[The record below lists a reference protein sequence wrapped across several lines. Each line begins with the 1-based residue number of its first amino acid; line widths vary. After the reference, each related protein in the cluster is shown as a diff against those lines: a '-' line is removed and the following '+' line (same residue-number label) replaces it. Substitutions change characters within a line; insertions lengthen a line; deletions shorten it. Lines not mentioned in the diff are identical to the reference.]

1 MKSETKQTIDEI
13 IKVLKTTSLDKK
25 TLFQSV
31 KDLYSLL
38 IVYLEENTSDACR
51 YFTNIL
57 IPFLQ
62 KVLMVETNEE
72 RSQKYY
78 EMYKNSHGFA
88 ARRSLEHFILYYEW
102 DWEQKDKLLEN
113 RYEILMPFVYYL
125 NKMTFDENLQY
136 VLASYMPSAGK
147 CVKST
152 SYLLTPDG
160 RKMAKD
166 LNIGDYVYSES
177 SNRLCKQKI
186 INRWESSKPQ
196 VKITTKSGKEIII
209 SPEHKMLT
217 LDGYKKAKEITTKD
231 YLKLLLKPINGSS
244 KIDDNE
250 LIFITC
256 MLFEGHCKKHKLSYT
271 GEDNEITQVFLQS
284 CKNLGIKYKK
294 YTKKNNKAS
303 SYQLFHYPAY
313 EILEKYGL
321 NNHLSYT
328 KRMPKQFWDLSLEQK
343 NKIISIMFATDGY
356 ITKRDIGITLANEEL
371 INDIQIFLNTIGI
384 FSTKSFKKVKE
395 YNSWRLRIPKDF
407 FLKLKKDCYFYQKQE
422 NANNI
427 CENQVFDRGNLSIKY
442 PYKYFENLKSKSND
456 YNKFH
461 FERKTDKTE
470 RTFNKMVK
478 NYPELEEYRY
488 KDFVWEEIK
497 NIEYLDEKED
507 MIDFEIE
514 NTHNFLLEGYVS
526 HNSRVTCYY
535 EAWRLGVQ
543 SGGCFLRIS
552 YSDLLAKGF
561 SRSVIDIIKSEEY
574 AFVFPHLNY
583 KKNKKKLFTKET
595 DEEWRLS
602 TAKLLQS
609 YMARSRDGQINGT
622 RASLSIDIDD
632 MLKDDKEALNM
643 DLHKDI
649 WIKWVNV
656 IQSRRTLGKKIGYVI
671 VGTKWSPYDLIC
683 RVSQDLKETHD
694 FKDDPKFKY
703 TEIAKDG
710 TAVIINVPALDY
722 ETDESTC
729 PKVISTEEL
738 HEIRRKNTPYYFQSV
753 YQQNPIPPEGL
764 DFAYEAL
771 NTYDVVPRMGNPREE
786 GRYDYTLASLDP
798 ARKGKNYV
806 SMPIHCRMGEL
817 YPLVD
822 VLFEKKAMSDLYE
835 DIVAKIIQ
843 HKVIRL
849 VLENNIDTSLKKI
862 LDDMLHERGY
872 YSCEIIEH
880 YSLGKKEDRIRDQQG
895 VIRNQIVFPR
905 KGLFPVNTPMGKFME
920 QLTTFSFD
928 FPNKY
933 DDAIDS
939 EAMFAH
945 QIILDRASGQK
956 AQVLSRRKL
965 GL

>member
-147 CVKST
+147 
-152 SYLLTPDG
+152 
-160 RKMAKD
+160 
-166 LNIGDYVYSES
+166 
-177 SNRLCKQKI
+177 
-186 INRWESSKPQ
+186 
-196 VKITTKSGKEIII
+196 
-209 SPEHKMLT
+209 
-217 LDGYKKAKEITTKD
+217 
-231 YLKLLLKPINGSS
+231 
-244 KIDDNE
+244 
-250 LIFITC
+250 
-256 MLFEGHCKKHKLSYT
+256 
-271 GEDNEITQVFLQS
+271 
-284 CKNLGIKYKK
+284 
-294 YTKKNNKAS
+294 
-303 SYQLFHYPAY
+303 
-313 EILEKYGL
+313 
-321 NNHLSYT
+321 
-328 KRMPKQFWDLSLEQK
+328 
-343 NKIISIMFATDGY
+343 
-356 ITKRDIGITLANEEL
+356 
-371 INDIQIFLNTIGI
+371 
-384 FSTKSFKKVKE
+384 
-395 YNSWRLRIPKDF
+395 
-407 FLKLKKDCYFYQKQE
+407 
-422 NANNI
+422 
-427 CENQVFDRGNLSIKY
+427 
-442 PYKYFENLKSKSND
+442 
-456 YNKFH
+456 
-461 FERKTDKTE
+461 
-470 RTFNKMVK
+470 
-478 NYPELEEYRY
+478 
-488 KDFVWEEIK
+488 
-497 NIEYLDEKED
+497 
-507 MIDFEIE
+507 
-514 NTHNFLLEGYVS
+514 
-526 HNSRVTCYY
+526 SRCTCYY

-905 KGLFPVNTPMGKFME
+905 KGLFPVNTPMGKFMD